1 MELTSMDNVKSFIGG
16 VSGSAVSFLGL
27 SLEDA
32 DHIVGIICGVVG
44 LIITIISTVIVP
56 LLRRIKKAKADGK
69 ITLDEVTDIIENTT
83 EDINKINDDV
93 KEKIDNR
100 TNKQYNY
107 YIEVRECFLSAL
119 CLYYREE
126 IQNEN
131 ESTRF
136 TRQYQSLI

>member
-69 ITLDEVTDIIENTT
+69 ITLDEVTDIIESTT
-83 EDINKINDDV
+83 EDIKKVNDNIKDNAD
-93 KEKIDNR
+93 IDNR
-100 TNKQYNY
+100 TNK
-107 YIEVRECFLSAL
+107 
-119 CLYYREE
+119 
-126 IQNEN
+126 
-131 ESTRF
+131 
-136 TRQYQSLI
+136 

>member
-32 DHIVGIICGVVG
+32 DHIVGIVCGVVG

-69 ITLDEVTDIIENTT
+69 ITLDEVSDIIESTT
-83 EDINKINDDV
+83 EDIKKVNDNIKDNAD
-93 KEKIDNR
+93 IDNR
-100 TNKQYNY
+100 TNK
-107 YIEVRECFLSAL
+107 
-119 CLYYREE
+119 
-126 IQNEN
+126 
-131 ESTRF
+131 
-136 TRQYQSLI
+136 

>member
-44 LIITIISTVIVP
+44 LIITIVSTIILP

-69 ITLDEVTDIIENTT
+69 ITLDEVADIIENTT
-83 EDINKINDDV
+83 EDIKKVNDNIKDNAD
-93 KEKIDNR
+93 IDNR
-100 TNKQYNY
+100 TNK
-107 YIEVRECFLSAL
+107 
-119 CLYYREE
+119 
-126 IQNEN
+126 
-131 ESTRF
+131 
-136 TRQYQSLI
+136 

>member
-69 ITLDEVTDIIENTT
+69 ITLDEVSDIIESTT
-83 EDINKINDDV
+83 EDIKKVNDNIKDNAD
-93 KEKIDNR
+93 IDNR
-100 TNKQYNY
+100 TNK
-107 YIEVRECFLSAL
+107 
-119 CLYYREE
+119 
-126 IQNEN
+126 
-131 ESTRF
+131 
-136 TRQYQSLI
+136 

>member
-83 EDINKINDDV
+83 EDIKKVNDSIKDNSKV
-93 KEKIDNR
+93 DNR
-100 TNKQYNY
+100 TNK
-107 YIEVRECFLSAL
+107 
-119 CLYYREE
+119 
-126 IQNEN
+126 
-131 ESTRF
+131 
-136 TRQYQSLI
+136 

>member
-32 DHIVGIICGVVG
+32 DHIIGIICGVVG

-69 ITLDEVTDIIENTT
+69 ITLDEVSDIIESTT
-83 EDINKINDDV
+83 EDIKKVNNNIKDNTTNAD
-93 KEKIDNR
+93 IDNR
-100 TNKQYNY
+100 TNK
-107 YIEVRECFLSAL
+107 
-119 CLYYREE
+119 
-126 IQNEN
+126 
-131 ESTRF
+131 
-136 TRQYQSLI
+136 

>member
-44 LIITIISTVIVP
+44 LIITIVSTVIVP

-69 ITLDEVTDIIENTT
+69 ITLDEVTNIIESTT
-83 EDINKINDDV
+83 EDIKKVNDNIKDNAD
-93 KEKIDNR
+93 IDNR
-100 TNKQYNY
+100 TNK
-107 YIEVRECFLSAL
+107 
-119 CLYYREE
+119 
-126 IQNEN
+126 
-131 ESTRF
+131 
-136 TRQYQSLI
+136 

>member
-32 DHIVGIICGVVG
+32 DHIVGIVCGVVG

-69 ITLDEVTDIIENTT
+69 ITLDEVTDIIESTT
-83 EDINKINDDV
+83 EDIKKVNDNIKDNAD
-93 KEKIDNR
+93 IDNR
-100 TNKQYNY
+100 TNK
-107 YIEVRECFLSAL
+107 
-119 CLYYREE
+119 
-126 IQNEN
+126 
-131 ESTRF
+131 
-136 TRQYQSLI
+136 

>member
-32 DHIVGIICGVVG
+32 DHIVGIVCGVVG

-69 ITLDEVTDIIENTT
+69 ITFDEVADIIENTT
-83 EDINKINDDV
+83 EDIKKVNDNIKDNTTNAD
-93 KEKIDNR
+93 IDNR
-100 TNKQYNY
+100 TNK
-107 YIEVRECFLSAL
+107 
-119 CLYYREE
+119 
-126 IQNEN
+126 
-131 ESTRF
+131 
-136 TRQYQSLI
+136 

>member
-69 ITLDEVTDIIENTT
+69 ITLDEVSDIIESTT
-83 EDINKINDDV
+83 EDIKKVNDNIKDNTTNAD
-93 KEKIDNR
+93 IDNR
-100 TNKQYNY
+100 TDK
-107 YIEVRECFLSAL
+107 
-119 CLYYREE
+119 
-126 IQNEN
+126 
-131 ESTRF
+131 
-136 TRQYQSLI
+136 

>member
-1 MELTSMDNVKSFIGG
+1 MSSGRSSSFMELTSMDNVKSFIGG

-69 ITLDEVTDIIENTT
+69 ITLDEVSDIIESTT
-83 EDINKINDDV
+83 EDIKKVNDNIKDNAD
-93 KEKIDNR
+93 IDNR
-100 TNKQYNY
+100 TNK
-107 YIEVRECFLSAL
+107 
-119 CLYYREE
+119 
-126 IQNEN
+126 
-131 ESTRF
+131 
-136 TRQYQSLI
+136 